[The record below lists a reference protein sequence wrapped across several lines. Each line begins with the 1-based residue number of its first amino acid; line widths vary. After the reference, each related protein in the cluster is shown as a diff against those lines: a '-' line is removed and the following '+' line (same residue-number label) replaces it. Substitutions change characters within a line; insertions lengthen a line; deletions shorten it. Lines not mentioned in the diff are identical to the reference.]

1 MKKKMVEFI
10 TSQTIMVNNAQI
22 YFSFKDKGKEM
33 RLQIH
38 GLIEKKKKQ
47 TFIINRYRM
56 KNELTLIYNLS
67 AAYFIASTKSLMAS
81 AKLSWMKPMFLG
93 FL

>member
-1 MKKKMVEFI
+1 MNKKMVEII
-10 TSQTIMVNNAQI
+10 TLQTIMINNAQNI
-22 YFSFKDKGKEM
+22 FFFMDKGKEM

-67 AAYFIASTKSLMAS
+67 AAYFM
-81 AKLSWMKPMFLG
+81 PMFLG